1 MGVEMRKAV
10 ILGASG
16 PTGKALAR
24 ELVGRGVAV
33 RVVSRSRERLAQ
45 AFADLETEI
54 VEGDL
59 LDADSARAAV
69 RGCDVAFNC
78 FGAPMDRL
86 EQHPVVARHVAAAV
100 AGEGARLVHVSS
112 YWAYAPI
119 RRLPVNEEHPR
130 TGGGLPMRARRE
142 AEDIAVAAGGA
153 VLNLPDF
160 YGPEVL
166 LSTLQRALAEVV
178 SGRVANWV
186 GSPKN
191 ERDYIYVPDAMH
203 IAAELATREE
213 AYGRRW
219 VVPGSGPASIRWL
232 LGIAGRCLGR
242 QVKVRGT
249 TPIVLK
255 YASVFVPD
263 LRPLRP
269 LLSTYG
275 KPIRFDGSRLFALLG
290 DMPRTPY
297 TEGIPAAVEWLV
309 ARVAPAED
317 LPPGSDL

>member
-1 MGVEMRKAV
+1 MGVNIRKAA
-10 ILGASG
+10 ILGATG
-16 PTGKALAR
+16 PTGKALGR
-24 ELVGRGVAV
+24 ELHGRGIAL
-33 RVVSRSRERLAQ
+33 RVVSRSRDRLDK
-45 AFADLETEI
+45 AFAGLGAEI
-54 VEGDL
+54 AEADL
-59 LDADSARAAV
+59 LEPEATRTAV
-69 RGCDVAFNC
+69 RGCDVVFNC
-78 FGAPMDRL
+78 FGAPMERL

-100 AGEGARLVHVSS
+100 EAERARLVHVSS

-119 RRLPVNEEHPR
+119 RRLPVDEDHPR

-142 AEDIAVAAGGA
+142 AEDITVAAGGA

-160 YGPEVL
+160 YGPGVL

-203 IAAELATREE
+203 IAAELATHPE

-219 VVPGSGPASIRWL
+219 IAPGSGPANIRWL
-232 LGIAGRCLGR
+232 LGIAGRRLGR
-242 QVKVRGT
+242 EVKVRGA

-255 YASVFVPD
+255 YASIFVPD

-275 KPIRFDGSRLFALLG
+275 KPIRFDGTRLSALLG

-297 TEGIPAAVEWLV
+297 TEGIPAAVDWLV
-309 ARVAPAED
+309 ERVAVAKE